1 HREHRNRSPH
11 TPPGG
16 SVSKRRLVRLYALAG
31 LAAGIALTA
40 WVVQRS
46 GARLDW
52 TLLARSWPLVI
63 AASAWFALPL
73 LAASESW
80 RCLFPRGRAPA
91 PGLAIRL
98 TWIGF
103 GVNWLLPV
111 AAVGGEV
118 VKFRLGLLAGCDRHR
133 LAASLVADKTLQVA
147 TQILYLLLGAGL
159 LLGTTGTLNWRLSGF
174 IWLVGFALAVGLF
187 YRAQNAGLFS
197 GLAARLARIRPRPAR
212 AETPAVG
219 AALGLS
225 QVDAAIRRV
234 YRRRRAL
241 LRAALLRMAFR
252 VLMAGE
258 IALIMIGLPLEPMSV
273 TQLIL
278 SAVVLESLA
287 QGARAMA
294 FFVPAGLGAQEGA
307 LIGAG
312 VLLGLPADSVL
323 LVAVI
328 KRGRELLVGLPALL
342 AWQAGE
348 LCQLSRS
355 RVPAQQKQ
363 QPDA

>member
-1 HREHRNRSPH
+1 VSNRR
-11 TPPGG
+11 TF
-16 SVSKRRLVRLYALAG
+16 RLYALLG

-52 TLLARSWPLVI
+52 NSLARSWPLVI

-80 RCLFPRGRAPA
+80 RRLFPLGRAPA
-91 PGLAIRL
+91 RRLAVRL
-98 TWIGF
+98 TWIGL

-111 AAVGGEV
+111 ATVGGEV
-118 VKFRLGLLAGCDRHR
+118 VKFRLGLLAGCNQRR

-159 LLGTTGTLNWRLSGF
+159 LLGTTGTLDWQLSGF
-174 IWLVGFALAVGLF
+174 IWLAGFALAVGLF

-197 GLAARLARIRPRPAR
+197 GLAGQLARIRPGPAR
-212 AETPAVG
+212 AETSAPR
-219 AALGLS
+219 AALGLR
-225 QVDAAIRRV
+225 QVDAAIRRI
-234 YRRRRAL
+234 YRRRGAL
-241 LRAALLRMAFR
+241 LQATLLRMAFR

-258 IALIMIGLPLEPMSV
+258 IALIIIGLPLEPMPVSE
-273 TQLIL
+273 LIL
-278 SAVVLESLA
+278 IAIVLESLA

-323 LVAVI
+323 LIALI
-328 KRGRELLVGLPALL
+328 KRGRELLVGVPALL
-342 AWQAGE
+342 AWQVGE
-348 LCQLSRS
+348 LRRLSRS
-355 RVPAQQKQ
+355 RA
-363 QPDA
+363 ATG